1 MEVFV
6 VLIAAIAL
14 YVIFTYNKL
23 VTFRNRVK
31 EAWSDIETQLKRR
44 YDLIPNLVET
54 VKGYAAH
61 EAGTLQKVTEAR
73 TSAMANQDKDKATRS
88 KDENFLSGTL
98 KSLFAVAE
106 NYPDLKANQNFLEL
120 QRELT
125 DTEDKIQAARR
136 FHNSNV
142 LALNNTI
149 EQFPS
154 KFVAQAF
161 KFGKGDFFELDA
173 EEKEA
178 ASRPVKVSFTAA
190 AAEAT
195 GATAPTTAPAP
206 APTPAPTLSSE
217 SEAAAIEAEKAAIEA
232 APDAMAEEP
241 ASAEPAS
248 APAEKSEEKQ

>member
-195 GATAPTTAPAP
+195 GAPAPAPAP
-206 APTPAPTLSSE
+206 APTE
-217 SEAAAIEAEKAAIEA
+217 EAAAIEAEKAAIEA

-241 ASAEPAS
+241 TSAEPAS
-248 APAEKSEEKQ
+248 APAEKPEEKQ